1 MFRYNR
7 ISVRELSSDIYRN
20 IKQVENAL
28 KANEKFVGINQIS
41 MLHLSLLVWNDYEW
55 KVNYGWPNLGIPK
68 FNQ

>member
-1 MFRYNR
+1 MFRYSR

-41 MLHLSLLVWNDYEW
+41 MLHLSLLV
-55 KVNYGWPNLGIPK
+55 
-68 FNQ
+68 